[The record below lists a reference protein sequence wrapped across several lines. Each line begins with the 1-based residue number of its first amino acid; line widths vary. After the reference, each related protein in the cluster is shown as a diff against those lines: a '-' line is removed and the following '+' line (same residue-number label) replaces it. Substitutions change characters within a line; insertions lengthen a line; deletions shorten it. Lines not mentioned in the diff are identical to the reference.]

1 VIVDT
6 EAPELRDPEEKP
18 ELPVAPENLEDP
30 APENLEDPAPE
41 NLEEL
46 SLEEPSPE
54 VLVNLEEGTETDL
67 ETDPLLREVMACWI
81 AGVSWV
87 STCPTTCLSLICGAA

>member
-1 VIVDT
+1 MIVDT

-18 ELPVAPENLEDP
+18 ELPVAPENLE
-30 APENLEDPAPE
+30 
-41 NLEEL
+41 EL

-54 VLVNLEEGTETDL
+54 ELVKPVAPENLEEGTETDL
-67 ETDPLLREVMACWI
+67 ETDPLLREAMACWI

-87 STCPTTCLSLICGAA
+87 STCPTTWRVG